1 MALSFTQLP
10 ADVRLQFVSGD
21 EVGIALDFGG
31 RDLTGYTITA
41 PIYVTN
47 VYASG
52 GGGVGFVTAV
62 GQTAATFTIENTNRA
77 AGQIRLGLSESQ
89 TGALSPAIAYR
100 WYLRWVDPNSV
111 TRTILSGDVVV
122 SNP

>member
-10 ADVRLQFVSGD
+10 ADVSLRFVAGD
-21 EVGIALDFGG
+21 EVAIAMDFD
-31 RDLTGYTITA
+31 RDLTGFSITA

-52 GGGVGFVTAV
+52 GGGTGYVTAV
-62 GQTAATFTIENTNRA
+62 GQTAATFTIENTNLA
-77 AGQIRLGLSESQ
+77 AGQIKLGLSETQ
-89 TGALSPAIAYR
+89 TSALSPAISYR
-100 WYLRWVDPNSV
+100 WYLRWVDPNNV
-111 TRTILSGDVVV
+111 TRTVLSGDVVA